1 MNTMMPGLKHSRIKT
16 ILFVRNLVISW
27 KQWRIRTKVIV
38 KKPQKQKQILKRKS
52 RYSNQRNSQEFLLSQ
67 IEAESDDFEATIKK
81 LDSSWRFEGQQS
93 YGLQVRLKRNN

>member
-1 MNTMMPGLKHSRIKT
+1 MIKCMNLTMIIFGDKLEAMENQNKGEEASETKADLEEKVKIQQSK
-16 ILFVRNLVISW
+16 
-27 KQWRIRTKVIV
+27 KQ
-38 KKPQKQKQILKRKS
+38 S
-52 RYSNQRNSQEFLLSQ
+52 EFLLSQ

>member
-1 MNTMMPGLKHSRIKT
+1 MEAMENQNKGEEASETKADLEEKVKIQQSK
-16 ILFVRNLVISW
+16 
-27 KQWRIRTKVIV
+27 KQ
-38 KKPQKQKQILKRKS
+38 S
-52 RYSNQRNSQEFLLSQ
+52 EFLLSQ